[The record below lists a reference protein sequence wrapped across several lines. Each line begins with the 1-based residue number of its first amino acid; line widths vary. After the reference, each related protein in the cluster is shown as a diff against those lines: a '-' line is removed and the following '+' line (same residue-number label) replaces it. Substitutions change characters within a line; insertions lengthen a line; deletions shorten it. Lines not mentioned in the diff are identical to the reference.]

1 MTDPITASMLFLAF
15 TVTDPDGFELDETF
29 HVMAKRFDVVDECVE
44 FVNDWE
50 SIIRS
55 RGMDS
60 ARDIIKS
67 GYEIEL
73 KEIGCV
79 PTRASNTSDK

>member
-1 MTDPITASMLFLAF
+1 
-15 TVTDPDGFELDETF
+15 
-29 HVMAKRFDVVDECVE
+29 
-44 FVNDWE
+44 
-50 SIIRS
+50 
-55 RGMDS
+55 MDS

-73 KEIGCV
+73 EEIGCV